1 MPDDFEVIFVTA
13 SWCPH
18 CRRLK
23 EAWKPLFE
31 QGIVKYIDVDTE
43 EGMKLAKELNID
55 YVPVCLVKKDGEYR
69 KCEGDVLER

>member
-1 MPDDFEVIFVTA
+1 MVDDVEVIFVTA

-31 QGIVKYIDVDTE
+31 QGIIKEVDVETE
-43 EGMKLAKELNID
+43 EGQRLLRELDIK
-55 YVPVCLVKKDGEYR
+55 YVPTCLVKKDG
-69 KCEGDVLER
+69 KIKTCEDDFSM

>member
-1 MPDDFEVIFVTA
+1 MADDVEVIFVTA

-31 QGIVKYIDVDTE
+31 QGIIRDVDVE
-43 EGMKLAKELNID
+43 SPEGQRLIKGLDIN
-55 YVPVCLVKKDGEYR
+55 YVPTCLVKTGDKV
-69 KCEGDVLER
+69 KFCEDKTL

>member
-1 MPDDFEVIFVTA
+1 MDNDLEVIFVTA

-31 QGIVKYIDVDTE
+31 QGIVKNVDIDTP
-43 EGMKLAKELNID
+43 EGQRLVKELGIE
-55 YVPVCLVKKDGEYR
+55 YVPTCLVKFGNIIRRCDSDEK
-69 KCEGDVLER
+69 LS